1 MTEFMLNI
9 LAGLIT
15 AGVGFGLGIAYS
27 RIRGFQ
33 RFRHLERVIP
43 RDRRVQLVL
52 PSAQVK
58 SFLVKGES
66 TEAYFPSNVLI
77 MPMPEGEAIA
87 TLVDCLRSLPRGVH
101 VDLTTDE
108 KVSSSYGLTISVGGP
123 SVNHYS
129 RRLLATDYPVFALKY
144 PDHVAAYGSTTF
156 VPQRGKSDDL
166 LEDYGFLF
174 CSRHDAEHRC
184 IVLCGVWGTGTRA
197 AVQGLIQLPPSS
209 DAARSLATSSRTFLA
224 FRTQISGLEAG
235 AVRLM
240 IHIVQEQ

>member
-1 MTEFMLNI
+1 MNEFVLNI

-15 AGVGFGLGIAYS
+15 AGLGFSLGVGYAK
-27 RIRGFQ
+27 IRAL
-33 RFRHLERVIP
+33 RRLWHLERLIP

-87 TLVDCLRSLPRGVH
+87 NLVDSLRNLSRTVH

-108 KVSSSYGLTISVGGP
+108 KVSNCYGLTISVGGP
-123 SVNHYS
+123 SVNQYS
-129 RRLLATDYPVFALKY
+129 RRLLTTDYPKFNLKY
-144 PDHVAAYGSTTF
+144 PEHVASYGSTTF
-156 VPQRGKSDDL
+156 FPQRGKSDDL

-174 CSRHDAEHRC
+174 CSHHDAKHCC

-197 AVQGLIQLPPSS
+197 AVQGLIQMPSFC
-209 DAARSLATSSRTFLA
+209 DAARSLATSSRTFLV
-224 FRTQISGLEAG
+224 FRTHISGLEAG
-235 AVRLM
+235 PVQPM
-240 IHIVQEQ
+240 IHTFEK